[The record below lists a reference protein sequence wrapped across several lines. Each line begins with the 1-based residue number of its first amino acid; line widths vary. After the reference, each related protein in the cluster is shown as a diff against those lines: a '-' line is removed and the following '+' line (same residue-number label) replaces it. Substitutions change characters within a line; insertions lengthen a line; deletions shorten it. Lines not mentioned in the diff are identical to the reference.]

1 MPFAG
6 LRSAFKKVSP
16 LVSGLVGALIVG
28 VVATIVSLSFNF
40 SESFSG
46 STAESELRVL
56 AYSSFTSS
64 WGPGPT
70 LAKMFEEKTGVK
82 VILLQAD
89 DAGLLLAKMA
99 SFPSDVVIGF
109 DQLSRPLAKRTVAW
123 KKHQVAAPRFQDSE
137 FLAFDWSPIGFL
149 YREGE
154 IEPPKDFQDLL
165 SPRFEG
171 SIALQDPRSSSP
183 GLQFLNWLA
192 LEMGEDASFEY
203 LARLKPNVHS
213 MSGSWSQAYG
223 LFTRGLAKMS
233 FGYATS
239 VLYHQQSENDHRYKF
254 IFFPVRHPV
263 QVEFAAIPAACRQCE
278 HAREFMKF
286 LVSVEAQTVI
296 MNRNWMLPV
305 NADAAEGT
313 PFEELTKTPSLSDEV
328 SSTTAPDSTSGN
340 GSGAPSVDPMKLLK
354 RWSEVGL

>member
-1 MPFAG
+1 MPFA
-6 LRSAFKKVSP
+6 RWASRKFSP
-16 LVSGLVGALIVG
+16 LVSGLVGAVILGLIA
-28 VVATIVSLSFNF
+28 VVI
-40 SESFSG
+40 SFSFRF
-46 STAESELRVL
+46 SDSFSDSDSNQELRVL

-64 WGPGPT
+64 WGPGPA
-70 LAKMFEEKTGVK
+70 LAKIFEETYGVK

-89 DAGLLLAKMA
+89 DAGLLLAKMD
-99 SFPSDVVIGF
+99 SFPADVVIGF
-109 DQLSRPLAKRTVAW
+109 DQLSLPLARKLKSW
-123 KKHQVAAPRFQDSE
+123 KAHGVSAPRFSDAE

-149 YREGE
+149 YRDGE
-154 IEPPKDFQDLL
+154 IDPPKDFQDLL

-171 SIALQDPRSSSP
+171 AIALQDPRSSSP

-192 LEMGEDASFEY
+192 NEMGEDASFEY

-223 LFTRGLAKMS
+223 LFTRGLAKLS

-254 IFFPVRHPV
+254 ADFPVDHPM
-263 QVEFAAIPAACRQCE
+263 QVEFAAIPDGCRQCD
-278 HAREFMKF
+278 HAQKF
-286 LVSVEAQTVI
+286 LNFMVGIEAQKLI

-305 NADAAEGT
+305 NAEAARDT
-313 PFEELTKTPSLSDEV
+313 PFADLMSSAAVPKETSSHTPKK
-328 SSTTAPDSTSGN
+328 
-340 GSGAPSVDPMKLLK
+340 VDPAKLLK